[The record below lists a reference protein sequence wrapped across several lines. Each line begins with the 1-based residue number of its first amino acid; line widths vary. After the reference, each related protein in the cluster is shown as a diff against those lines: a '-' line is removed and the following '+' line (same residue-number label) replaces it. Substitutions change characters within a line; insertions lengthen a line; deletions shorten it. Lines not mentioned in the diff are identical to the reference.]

1 MDHDIAGLK
10 EELQQL
16 DAQREAGALTPEQ
29 YEQGKNEIER
39 RILDTVMR
47 AQEQQLPLPSA
58 GERPASLRQSRSW
71 LLLAGLASLLVA
83 VAAVMYVAK
92 RPSVQPPA
100 SGVKTGSLNAAGPV
114 DPHLVNND
122 QMGAMIDKLAARLKD
137 KPGDAAG
144 WAMLARSY
152 GALGRSA
159 DAVDAY
165 VKAEALNKDDAG
177 LLADYADALAVRNNR
192 TLAGEPMKLIARS
205 LKLDPRNVKALA
217 MAGSDAFERK
227 DYAGAVGYWEQVVAI
242 GGAENLFAQQIQ
254 NSLAQAR
261 QLAGLTGA
269 ATVAGSSFL
278 AVNRIAS
285 PASVAPASASA
296 SASAIQGTVILAPA
310 LSRSVTPED
319 TVFIFARAAEGS
331 RMPLALLRR
340 QVKDLP
346 VAFTLDDSTAMSA
359 QAALSKAG
367 RVTVLARISKSGKA
381 VPEKGDLLGESAPVT
396 AGVKGLVVEI
406 RDTVKQ

>member
-1 MDHDIAGLK
+1 MDHDIAGFK
-10 EELQQL
+10 NELLQL
-16 DAQREAGALTPEQ
+16 DEQREAGTLTPEQ
-29 YEQGKNEIER
+29 YEQDRKAIEN
-39 RILDTVMR
+39 RILDAVMR
-47 AQEQQLPLPSA
+47 AQDPQLPQPATDA
-58 GERPASLRQSRSW
+58 GPASSRQTRRW
-71 LLLAGLASLLVA
+71 LWLAGLVSLLLV
-83 VAAVMYVAK
+83 VAAVVYVAK
-92 RPSVQPPA
+92 RPATPVLALGGKTNTFTA
-100 SGVKTGSLNAAGPV
+100 SGAA

-122 QMGAMIDKLAARLKD
+122 QMGAMIEKLAARLKD

-159 DAVDAY
+159 EAVDAY
-165 VKAEALNKDDAG
+165 AKAEELSKNDAG

-192 TLAGEPMKLIARS
+192 TLAGEPMKLITRA

-227 DYAGAVGYWEQVVAI
+227 DYSAAVAYWEQVVAI

-254 NSLAQAR
+254 GTLMQAR
-261 QLAGLTGA
+261 QLAGLNSS
-269 ATVAGSSFL
+269 ATIAGSGFL
-278 AVNRIAS
+278 ASTRIAL
-285 PASVAPASASA
+285 PASAA
-296 SASAIQGTVILAPA
+296 SASVPGTGIQGTVTLAPA

-346 VAFTLDDSTAMSA
+346 LAFTLDDSSAMSA
-359 QAALSKAG
+359 QATLSKAG
-367 RVTVLARISKSGKA
+367 RVTVSARISKSGKA

-396 AGVKGLVVEI
+396 VGVKGLVIEI
-406 RDTVKQ
+406 KDAVKQ